1 LKRLYNATAN
11 SLRAIVDGVSTEA
24 ASREEAISL
33 ALAIPVGL
41 FIAPSPAWYVAMIGA
56 LLVLLA
62 VEFLNTA
69 VEKLSD
75 HVTPERHVDI
85 GRIKDFGSAAVLCAL
100 CFSALIWLAAIAVRC
115 GLL

>member
-1 LKRLYNATAN
+1 MKRLYNATAN
-11 SLRAIVDGVSTEA
+11 SLRAIVDGVKTEA
-24 ASREEAISL
+24 AIREEAI
-33 ALAIPVGL
+33 ALAIALPAGFL
-41 FIAPSPAWYVAMIGA
+41 IAPSPAWYVAMIGA

-62 VEFLNTA
+62 IEFLNTA

-85 GRIKDFGSAAVLCAL
+85 GRIKDFGSAAVFFAL
-100 CFSALIWLAAIAVRC
+100 CFAGLLWLAAIAARC